1 MISMLSP
8 STALKIAR
16 KPGIPWVLKRT
27 SFALQTRL
35 GILERRLPI
44 SGWDF
49 DSRDWLDPETPTG
62 AEKFKQSTRER
73 CRFFPPAAIPESL
86 SDGENVCRQADRVLG
101 GEWPFFSRHWLNVGF
116 PPDWHLNKLDGK
128 RIDHQV
134 HWSRIDIDAIHDV
147 KFVWE
152 PSRFSAVYLLVRA
165 YGVNRDERYA
175 EAFWKLVEDWAE
187 KNPPNVGANWICGQ
201 EAVFRVMAW
210 SFGLFAFFDTAS
222 TTSDRIVRLVRMIEK
237 HGERIAG
244 FIDYALSQRNN
255 HGISEAVGLFTI
267 GVLFPQLRRSKE
279 WLEIGRELIIRQ
291 LRDQIYE
298 DGSYIQHSF
307 NYERLV
313 LDELL
318 WAIRLG
324 ELNDFRFPQEVYESV
339 AKAAG
344 FMLRFC
350 DEETGRMPNCG
361 GNDGSLV
368 LPLTSCDYTDFRP
381 TIQAAYYLVYREFCF
396 ETGPWNELAERL
408 FSENCSLTSGSSR
421 AVEGSTAEVG
431 ETAYLKMR
439 GRESY
444 CLLRAAKYR
453 DRPAHADQ
461 LHLDMWWRGEN
472 VAGDAGTYLYNG
484 NDPWANGLART
495 EVHNTVTVA
504 DHDQMTRA
512 GRFLWLDWAKAEA
525 TSYSVEEVGSAL
537 EAEHDGYRSL
547 GAVHRRS
554 VLSLPDWDTY
564 LVVDDIFGNLSGE
577 VRLHWLFGSFPF
589 TWQAEGSILVLSTT
603 AGEFKCANASSQPHV
618 TSIAKAGEIV
628 AGARVDDKANSEI
641 RGWRSLYY
649 GEKEPALSLAVATD
663 STSPVRFV
671 TVLAPSEVTVVHID
685 GLKVALRCHQKKQD
699 IVLRGIGCNQVF
711 LS

>member
-16 KPGIPWVLKRT
+16 KPGLPWILKRT
-27 SFALQTRL
+27 SLALQTRL
-35 GILERRLPI
+35 GILERRLSI
-44 SGWDF
+44 SRWEF
-49 DSRDWLDPETPTG
+49 DSRDWLDPETPAG
-62 AEKFKQSTRER
+62 AEKFKQSIRER

-86 SDGENVCRQADRVLG
+86 SDGENVCRQADRVLS

-116 PPDWHLNKLDGK
+116 PPDWHLNVLSGE
-128 RIDHQV
+128 RIEDQV
-134 HWSRIDIDAIHDV
+134 HWSHIDIDAVHDV

-152 PSRFSAVYLLVRA
+152 PGRFSAVYLLVRA
-165 YGVNRDERYA
+165 YGVSRNERYA
-175 EAFWKLVEDWAE
+175 EAFWKLVEDWAG
-187 KNPPNVGANWICGQ
+187 KNPPNLGVNWVCGQ
-201 EAVFRVMAW
+201 EAAFRVMAW
-210 SFGLFAFFDTAS
+210 SFGLFSFFDAPA
-222 TTSDRIVRLVRMIEK
+222 TTDDRIVRLVRMIEK

-267 GVLFPQLRRSKE
+267 GILFPQLRRSKE
-279 WLEIGRELIIRQ
+279 WLESGRELIIHQ

-307 NYERLV
+307 NYERFV

-324 ELNDFRFPQEVYESV
+324 ELNDVRFPQEVYESV

-396 ETGPWNELAERL
+396 ETGSWNELAERL
-408 FSENCSLTSGSSR
+408 FSEDCDLTSRSSR
-421 AVEGSTAEVG
+421 AVAQSTVDIA
-431 ETAYLKMR
+431 ETAYPTIR

-444 CLLRAAKYR
+444 CLLRATRYR

-461 LHLDMWWRGEN
+461 LHLDVWWRGEN
-472 VAGDAGTYLYNG
+472 MTCDAGTYLYNG
-484 NDPWANGLART
+484 NDPWVNGLART
-495 EVHNTVTVA
+495 EVHNTVIVSGR
-504 DHDQMTRA
+504 DQMTRA

-525 TSYSVEEVGSAL
+525 TSYSVEGVGNAL
-537 EAEHDGYRSL
+537 EAEHDGYRGL

-554 VLSLPDWDTY
+554 VLSLPDWDVY
-564 LVVDDIFGNLSGE
+564 LVVDDIFGTFTGK
-577 VRLHWLFGSFPF
+577 VRLHWLFGNFPF
-589 TWQAEGSILVLSTT
+589 TWQTEGSILNLSTS
-603 AGEFKCANASSQPHV
+603 AGEFKCVIASSQPHV
-618 TSIAKAGEIV
+618 TSIAKAGDII
-628 AGARVDDKANSEI
+628 AGAPADSKTGLEI

-649 GEKEPALSLAVATD
+649 GEKEPALSLAVKTD
-663 STSPVRFV
+663 SKFPVRFV
-671 TVLAPSEVTVVHID
+671 TVLAPSVVAVVHID
-685 GLKVALRCHQKKQD
+685 DLKVTLRCHQKEQE
-699 IVLRGIGCNQVF
+699 VALRGIANNRVF